1 MSDITPQQLAITG
14 GHLLFWAG
22 LFSSITTSA
31 STASVVYFLEDFNLS
46 VDWVTVTSTA
56 DYETSVLHMLDEHKL
71 FQVVDV
77 LTTVTNTFDICFT
90 NELASVINHQIN
102 QGLSE
107 NYALA
112 GKPCSDHRAVTV
124 DLEIQTTTTVDIPQK
139 SKFFNFCRADYDKIN
154 QLTSTK
160 SFSAVG
166 WSISDVL
173 VSEWYAWLE
182 EIFEETITVRT
193 IHRANLPPWVSP
205 GTSYLLKRLKSK
217 RKLNRNSSKVGSS
230 KKEVDDRVALE
241 QAEYE
246 QELSLGTSTNLLC
259 KHFNSFRKSN
269 PLPATITSLEKEASD
284 DFEKANLF
292 NEYFQSVYT
301 VSSAFVDFFG
311 PDQASIFKDFDT
323 SMGRVLGIV
332 HKLDETKSRGPD
344 NLPPHF

>member
-1 MSDITPQQLAITG
+1 
-14 GHLLFWAG
+14 
-22 LFSSITTSA
+22 
-31 STASVVYFLEDFNLS
+31 
-46 VDWVTVTSTA
+46 
-56 DYETSVLHMLDEHKL
+56 MLDEHKL

-217 RKLNRNSSKVGSS
+217 RKLNRNSSKVGIS

-246 QELSLGTSTNLLC
+246 QELSLGTRTNLLC
-259 KHFNSFRKSN
+259 KHFNSFGSQTRYPLQLHHWKKKPQMTLRKPICSMS
-269 PLPATITSLEKEASD
+269 IS
-284 DFEKANLF
+284 KAFTLF
-292 NEYFQSVYT
+292 QVLLST
-301 VSSAFVDFFG
+301 SSAQTKRASLKILI
-311 PDQASIFKDFDT
+311 QAWSEYWALCISLMRPSQEAPTICLRLFQKHRYHSQELVT
-323 SMGRVLGIV
+323 NN
-332 HKLDETKSRGPD
+332 HKSEA
-344 NLPPHF
+344 N